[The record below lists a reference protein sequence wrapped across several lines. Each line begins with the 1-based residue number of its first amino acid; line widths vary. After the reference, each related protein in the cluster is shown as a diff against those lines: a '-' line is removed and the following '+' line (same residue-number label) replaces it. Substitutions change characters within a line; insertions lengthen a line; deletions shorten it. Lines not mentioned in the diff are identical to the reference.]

1 MGKVDEGDQNFSEDL
16 SNNDDFSKVKLF
28 FKKYWSNVAFFTL
41 LAIGLVVLSLN
52 SLGGIAIMWIGVKI
66 AEYGF

>member
-1 MGKVDEGDQNFSEDL
+1 MGKIDEGDQNFSEDL

-28 FKKYWSNVAFFTL
+28 FKKYWSNVAVFTL

>member
-1 MGKVDEGDQNFSEDL
+1 MGKIDEGDQNFSEDL

>member
-1 MGKVDEGDQNFSEDL
+1 MGKVDEGDQNFSEYL

-52 SLGGIAIMWIGVKI
+52 SLGGMAIMWIGVKI

>member
-1 MGKVDEGDQNFSEDL
+1 MGKIDEGDQNFSEDL
-16 SNNDDFSKVKLF
+16 SNNDDCSKVKLF

-41 LAIGLVVLSLN
+41 LAIGLAVLSLN
-52 SLGGIAIMWIGVKI
+52 SLGGIVIMWIGVKI